1 MRKFSAKD
9 AMRIHMLEGNSLS
22 ILEALLIFGVQAPNR
37 HLTELKR
44 DGYIIGSQRV
54 PMAKII
60 ARMNKYAGVIPPAEL
75 PTREILMMEYWIKS

>member
-1 MRKFSAKD
+1 MQRRNAQSYA
-9 AMRIHMLEGNSLS
+9 RRSLNFNPRS
-22 ILEALLIFGVQAPNR
+22 TSNFWCQAPNR

-44 DGYIIGSQRV
+44 EGYMIGSQRV